1 MSPNIRIKVRVGFST
16 DEPMQSDSEYS
27 SEDGMLASARR
38 DSFPEGAGDD
48 VEVTPFLR
56 DSIICPIYDPCVL
69 RYGKLP
75 ALSS

>member
-1 MSPNIRIKVRVGFST
+1 MRVGFST
-16 DEPMQSDSEYS
+16 DGPMQLDSDDS
-27 SEDGMLASARR
+27 SEDGMLASTRR

-56 DSIICPIYDPCVL
+56 DSIICPRYDPCVL
-69 RYGKLP
+69 SYGKLP